1 MRLRTYESFWLLKN
15 GLIYTYPS
23 VQQNLTTDIIVLGAG
38 ITGALLSDA
47 LVKEGYKTLLLDKS
61 DIALGSTSA
70 TTSMLQYEIDVPLY
84 QLEEK
89 IGSDAAVKCY
99 KAGVAAIRELDDLI
113 NKEKIDCGFQK
124 KQSLYIAHTQA
135 ASPHLYKEFE
145 ARNHNKLGVKWL
157 SASAIKKKYGLRSF
171 GGILSSVAASVDA
184 YKLAHELIQINTR
197 RGLQVYDQV
206 NIKKIDHKSKGIVIS
221 LENGCQV
228 KAKKIVYCTGYETVN
243 MFEER
248 IADLHSTYA
257 CVSEEKIKIN
267 KEVNNILLW
276 NTRKPYLYM
285 RTTDDG
291 RLLVGGG
298 DSRFTSATFMQQN
311 KEKKSKELMKQLQ
324 ELMPGINFIEDIMW
338 AGLFGSTKDGLPYI
352 GPHPDFENAFFVLG
366 FGGNGIT
373 FSIQGRQIITDMLV
387 DKPNEL
393 SYYYRFKR

>member
-23 VQQNLTTDIIVLGAG
+23 VQQNITTDIVVLGAG
-38 ITGALLSDA
+38 ITGALISDA
-47 LVKEGYKTLLLDKS
+47 LVKEGYKTLLLDKN

-84 QLEEK
+84 KLEEK
-89 IGSDAAVKCY
+89 IGTDAAVKCY
-99 KAGVAAIRELDDLI
+99 KAGVAAIRELEDLI
-113 NKEKIDCGFQK
+113 SKEKIDCGFQK
-124 KQSLYIAHTQA
+124 KQSLYVAHTQA
-135 ASPHLYKEFE
+135 ASPHLYTEFE

-157 SASAIKKKYGLRSF
+157 SASAIKKRYGLQSF

-184 YKLAHELIQINTR
+184 YKLAHELIQINAQ
-197 RGLQVYDQV
+197 RGLGVYDQV
-206 NIKKIDHKSKGIVIS
+206 DIKKIDHKPKGIIIS
-221 LENGCQV
+221 LKNGCQI

-257 CVSEEKIKIN
+257 CVSEEKIRIN

-324 ELMPGINFIEDIMW
+324 ELMPGIHFIEDIMW

-352 GPHPDFENAFFVLG
+352 GAHPDFENAFFVLG

-373 FSIQGRQIITDMLV
+373 FSIQGRQIITDMLM